1 VLAMWWDRRWR
12 LVVFVILL
20 PIWLVP
26 AVTVLLFSELSLVRS
41 ILYGVVFSLL
51 VAVGFRVARTA
62 KTFGLRVLVAMVVV
76 ASLTGL
82 LIGFISRLL

>member
-1 VLAMWWDRRWR
+1 MWWDRRWR
-12 LVVFVILL
+12 LVVFIILL

-26 AVTVLLFSELSLVRS
+26 VVTLFLFPELSLVRS

-51 VAVGFRVARTA
+51 VVVGFRVARTA
-62 KTFGLRVLVAMVVV
+62 KTVGLRVLVAVVVV
-76 ASLTGL
+76 ASLIGL